1 MPVSVDSKIFGA
13 HVRRKAS
20 RFGRNLM
27 KAELSVVFISMKKID
42 STIVNGSAQPAKKVV
57 MAKMIA
63 SARASS
69 HQSTRHCCFFS
80 GGSGGLAGSS
90 FSPSSQPLTNLRF
103 HEASGGVYRRLI
115 LSDGCA
121 SATLAFTSPDQPLH
135 SKTTC
140 SAHLVAWNCVF
151 CLWA

>member
-1 MPVSVDSKIFGA
+1 
-13 HVRRKAS
+13 
-20 RFGRNLM
+20 
-27 KAELSVVFISMKKID
+27 MKKID
-42 STIVNGSAQPAKKVV
+42 STIVNGSAQPTKKVV

-103 HEASGGVYRRLI
+103 HEASGGVYRLDPFGRVRFRHLG
-115 LSDGCA
+115 LYVAGP
-121 SATLAFTSPDQPLH
+121 TLALQDHVLGPLGRLELRVLLVGLKQQPC
-135 SKTTC
+135 KKC
-140 SAHLVAWNCVF
+140 QC
-151 CLWA
+151 

>member
-1 MPVSVDSKIFGA
+1 MI
-13 HVRRKAS
+13 
-20 RFGRNLM
+20 
-27 KAELSVVFISMKKID
+27 ISMKKID
-42 STIVNGSAQPAKKVV
+42 STIVNGSAQPTKKVV